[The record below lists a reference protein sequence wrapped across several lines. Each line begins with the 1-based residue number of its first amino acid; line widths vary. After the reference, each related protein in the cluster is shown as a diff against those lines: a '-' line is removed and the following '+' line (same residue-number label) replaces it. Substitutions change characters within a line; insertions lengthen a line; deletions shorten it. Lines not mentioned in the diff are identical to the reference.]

1 MQLNFKSPIWTVLI
15 TQFVALAA
23 GYIELHH
30 KVKFHDAWIQR
41 RIDVLEKVA
50 RLEERIRLAELEID
64 ELERTYGRF
73 QQSH

>member
-15 TQFVALAA
+15 TQFVALAV

-50 RLEERIRLAELEID
+50 RLEERIRLAEIEINQLEEI
-64 ELERTYGRF
+64 YGRF
-73 QQSH
+73 QQGN